1 MRGSGMGRKLYGSLE
16 KRLKDM
22 GILNLYACIAYTE
35 TEDEYLTKMI
45 WMEKVIGEHKQV
57 QPPVKNDQ
65 R

>member
-1 MRGSGMGRKLYGSLE
+1 
-16 KRLKDM
+16 M

-57 QPPVKNDQ
+57 QPPVKDDQ
-65 R
+65 T